1 MKLKNVFSIMAMLM
15 IVFFSGCK
23 KDDPPV
29 IPTVLS
35 TDPANVA
42 TGVTLNKLIVVT
54 FSEPMDQTTVNS
66 VSIKLNQELI
76 SVSGTVTGTGNS
88 ATFTPAVAMQP
99 DKVYTATITTAAKN
113 MTGNGMIA
121 NHVFTF
127 TTGAAPDVTPPAVAS
142 TDPLNSAITV
152 AVNKAIKITFSE
164 AMDPLTITPS
174 SLILMQGTTAVSGA
188 VTSSGTTATFTPTAN
203 LEYSKVY
210 TCSVTTSAK
219 DLSANALAVIYN
231 FSFTTAAAPDIIAPT
246 VLSTDPVS
254 GASAVDMNKVVSVTL
269 SEAMD
274 PLTITSST
282 FYLKQGTT
290 TVSGTVSYSG
300 TTAKFTASSILAAGT
315 VYNATM
321 TTGAKDKAGNPL
333 AANKEWSFTT
343 GSSSAVLATVNL
355 GTAGD
360 YVILAKSAINNS
372 APSAITGDI
381 GLSPA
386 ATSYI
391 TGFSLT
397 NATGYATSAQITGK
411 IFAADMAAPT
421 GINLTTAVENMIT
434 AYTDAAG
441 RPIPD
446 FLELYTGNIG
456 GKTLTPGLYKWTSTV
471 TMPTSLTISGNAN
484 DIWIFQISGDLTMSD
499 AVNITLNGGAQAK
512 NIFWQVAGEATIG
525 SGSHFEGIILSQTG
539 ITLRSGAS
547 FTGRALA
554 QTAVILDSNTVVNP

>member
-1 MKLKNVFSIMAMLM
+1 MKLKNVFSIIAMLM

-35 TDPANVA
+35 SDPANVA

-54 FSEPMDQTTVNS
+54 FSEPMNQSTVNS
-66 VSIKLNQELI
+66 VSVKLNQGLTP
-76 SVSGTVTGTGNS
+76 VAGTVTGTGNS
-88 ATFTPAVAMQP
+88 ATFTPTSVMEP
-99 DKVYTATITTAAKN
+99 NKVYTATITTGAKN
-113 MTGNGMIA
+113 MTGNGMLT
-121 NHVFTF
+121 NHVFSF
-127 TTGAAPDVTPPAVAS
+127 TTGVAPDVTPPAVVS

-152 AVNKAIKITFSE
+152 AVNKALKITFSE
-164 AMDPLTITPS
+164 AMDALTITS
-174 SLILMQGTTAVSGA
+174 STIILMQGTTSVSGS
-188 VTSSGTTATFTPTAN
+188 VTYAGTIATFTPNAN

-210 TCSVTTSAK
+210 TCSVTTNAK

-231 FSFTTAAAPDIIAPT
+231 FSFTTTAAPDLVAPT
-246 VLSTDPVS
+246 VLSTDPIS
-254 GASAVDMNKVVSVTL
+254 GASSVDMNKVVSVTL

-282 FYLKQGTT
+282 FFLKQGTT
-290 TVSGTVSYSG
+290 SVPGTVSYSG
-300 TTAKFTASSILAAGT
+300 TTAKFTASSILVAGT

-321 TTGAKDKAGNPL
+321 TTGAKDLAGNPL
-333 AANKEWSFTT
+333 AANREWSFTT
-343 GSSSAVLATVNL
+343 GTTSAVLATVNL
-355 GTAGD
+355 GSAGD

-372 APSAITGDI
+372 AISSITGDI

-397 NATGYATSAQITGK
+397 NATGYATSTQITGK

-441 RPIPD
+441 RPFPD
-446 FLELYTGNIG
+446 FTELYTGNLG
-456 GKTLTPGLYKWTSTV
+456 GHTLTPGLYKWTSTV

-484 DIWIFQISGDLTMSD
+484 DIWIFQIAGDLTMSD
-499 AVNITLNGGAQAK
+499 AVHITLNGGAQAK

-525 SGSHFEGIILSQTG
+525 TGSHFEGIILSQTG

-547 FTGRALA
+547 FNGRALA
-554 QTAVILDSNTVVNP
+554 QTAVILDANTVVNP